1 MGDFLIC
8 FANLESIY
16 IEPDLSLVQ
25 DKFSVFCKIVSKQNV
40 NRIVELNMSLVYCV
54 VQSSFHYW

>member
-1 MGDFLIC
+1 MGDFSIC

-25 DKFSVFCKIVSKQNV
+25 DKYVFGKIVCKQ
-40 NRIVELNMSLVYCV
+40 IWIESLN
-54 VQSSFHYW
+54 

>member
-16 IEPDLSLVQ
+16 IEPDLRLVQ
-25 DKFSVFCKIVSKQNV
+25 DKFSLKLYLSKC
-40 NRIVELNMSLVYCV
+40 E
-54 VQSSFHYW
+54 